1 VPWGI
6 NRRVRPG
13 RLVVPTAQGTII
25 VPPLTP
31 AASRTVAATNSLIS
45 VLRILGV
52 VLLIVGLAGT
62 VLTTL
67 YVVRGSR
74 RRPAATG

>member
-1 VPWGI
+1 L
-6 NRRVRPG
+6 RCKAAA
-13 RLVVPTAQGTII
+13 L
-25 VPPLTP
+25 LTP
-31 AASRTVAATNSLIS
+31 AASRAVAATNSVIS